1 MISFLRECSTALLW
15 ASSVVEQVEALHS
28 SLVLEIRNK
37 KYTFWNKVTF
47 SVVINLGNHY
57 TYSIS
62 SHSNQSFLP
71 CPWTRGSI
79 PFFRNKFQ
87 RLFPRIFQDSD
98 QFFSGLQISCE
109 QSNYLATIFTQIIWM
124 GRIMISMIT
133 MTIKSKLLTSTQS
146 KEEASLNSC
155 CIYEML
161 QKNHKNQEWFPR
173 GTKTVKLIS
182 YLNKILFQTTTHK
195 LGADPEIF
203 HEGGGRGPKIP
214 INLMRLIK
222 FPQTLPQ
229 ELPLDLLTWQK

>member
-1 MISFLRECSTALLW
+1 MKQLKELLLPTLLDRMFVHHRLPPPPSSAFHQVLLLTNLYPIPLGEWRERET
-15 ASSVVEQVEALHS
+15 E
-28 SLVLEIRNK
+28 R
-37 KYTFWNKVTF
+37 
-47 SVVINLGNHY
+47 
-57 TYSIS
+57 
-62 SHSNQSFLP
+62 LP
-71 CPWTRGSI
+71 CPRTRGSI

-98 QFFSGLQISCE
+98 WFFSGLQISCE
-109 QSNYLATIFTQIIWM
+109 HSDYLATIFSQIIWM

-203 HEGGGRGPKIP
+203 HEGGGGRPKIP

>member
-1 MISFLRECSTALLW
+1 MKQLKELLLPTLLDRMFVHNRLPPPPSSAFHQVLLLTNLYPIPLGEWRERET
-15 ASSVVEQVEALHS
+15 E
-28 SLVLEIRNK
+28 R
-37 KYTFWNKVTF
+37 
-47 SVVINLGNHY
+47 
-57 TYSIS
+57 
-62 SHSNQSFLP
+62 LP
-71 CPWTRGSI
+71 CPRTRGSI

-98 QFFSGLQISCE
+98 RFFSGLQMSCE
-109 QSNYLATIFTQIIWM
+109 HSNYMATIFSQIIWL

-182 YLNKILFQTTTHK
+182 YLNTILFQTIYHHTQV
-195 LGADPEIF
+195 
-203 HEGGGRGPKIP
+203 RCRSR
-214 INLMRLIK
+214 N
-222 FPQTLPQ
+222 FPWGWGNQKYPQ
-229 ELPLDLLTWQK
+229 I

>member
-1 MISFLRECSTALLW
+1 MINFLRECSTALLW

-98 QFFSGLQISCE
+98 WFFSGLQISCE
-109 QSNYLATIFTQIIWM
+109 HSDYLATIFSQIIWM

-182 YLNKILFQTTTHK
+182 YLNKILFQTIYYHTQVRCRSRNFPW
-195 LGADPEIF
+195 GWG
-203 HEGGGRGPKIP
+203 GGGRDQKY
-214 INLMRLIK
+214 
-222 FPQTLPQ
+222 PQI
-229 ELPLDLLTWQK
+229 

>member
-1 MISFLRECSTALLW
+1 MKQLKELLLPTLLDRMFVHHRLPPPPLLQHFIRFCCWLICTQYHSESGERERLRDCLAQER
-15 ASSVVEQVEALHS
+15 EGP
-28 SLVLEIRNK
+28 
-37 KYTFWNKVTF
+37 YPF
-47 SVVINLGNHY
+47 SETN
-57 TYSIS
+57 
-62 SHSNQSFLP
+62 FKD
-71 CPWTRGSI
+71 
-79 PFFRNKFQ
+79 FFQEF
-87 RLFPRIFQDSD
+87 FQDSD
-98 QFFSGLQISCE
+98 RFFSGLQMSCE
-109 QSNYLATIFTQIIWM
+109 HSNYLATIFSQIIWM

-203 HEGGGRGPKIP
+203 HEGGGG
-214 INLMRLIK
+214 
-222 FPQTLPQ
+222 
-229 ELPLDLLTWQK
+229 DQKYP

>member
-1 MISFLRECSTALLW
+1 MKQLKELLLSTLLDRMFVHHRLPPPPPLLQHFIRFCCWLTWTQYHSESGERERET
-15 ASSVVEQVEALHS
+15 E
-28 SLVLEIRNK
+28 R
-37 KYTFWNKVTF
+37 
-47 SVVINLGNHY
+47 
-57 TYSIS
+57 
-62 SHSNQSFLP
+62 LP

-98 QFFSGLQISCE
+98 QFFSGLQISCKH
-109 QSNYLATIFTQIIWM
+109 SNYLATIFSQIIWM
-124 GRIMISMIT
+124 GRIIITMIT
-133 MTIKSKLLTSTQS
+133 MTIKSKPLTSTQS

-155 CIYEML
+155 CIYEMP

-182 YLNKILFQTTTHK
+182 YLNKILFQTIYHHTQVRCRSRNFPW
-195 LGADPEIF
+195 GW
-203 HEGGGRGPKIP
+203 GGPKIP
-214 INLMRLIK
+214 INLMRWIK